1 MLSCKDVS
9 KLVSESLEHPLPFR
23 KRLGVRMHLMMCSLC
38 RRYQR
43 QMLQLQALLKGIAD
57 SEPDPQP
64 LPEATKARIKTAL
77 KTDGK

>member
-23 KRLGVRMHLMMCSLC
+23 KRMGVRMHLMMCSLC

-43 QMLQLQALLKGIAD
+43 QMLQLRALVKGAAA
-57 SEPDPQP
+57 SEPESGP
-64 LPEATKARIKTAL
+64 LPEDVKIRIKKRL
-77 KTDGK
+77 SDERH